1 MEANNLENMKFE
13 IKDKLTC
20 IICGA
25 KVKDPMMCLK
35 CKNFGCSPCIKKW
48 FEAGNKVCPSCKSE
62 SNITL
67 MITVPF
73 VNYLSDYY
81 VKNIDNQEKIPNN
94 INYNYNNNDY
104 NIINDD
110 NDRLSKTQIINNK
123 FQTDENE
130 VKKKEWNEM
139 KLKGEK
145 CERHQDEIVEYYC
158 LNCNSKYCSKCLMIN
173 NEESK
178 IHYGHKII
186 SIEQKNKFKIEEIK
200 NEINNL
206 SSVTNEIKV
215 YKKNVEL
222 ENKFIEKKEEF
233 IYKVINDFRTLISGK
248 YERKKAALEEKNKL
262 IKNQIDNINNVKN
275 TYIDAID
282 NFIEREDIN
291 GFKEYYN
298 KLKKFKDINRY
309 KHKSTFNIYLKPRL
323 KFYETDFIQMD
334 INEYNETIGEI
345 YFNIEEFNNQLLLK
359 FSGEAINEVL
369 INLLIHLENPGEKK
383 QEYYGCL
390 LIKNKD
396 NIISLS
402 LDEKMVHNETLILGK
417 TIIKSCLSSL
427 IDQHNKCHAKV
438 ILGFISF

>member
-1 MEANNLENMKFE
+1 MESNNLENMKVG

-20 IICGA
+20 FICGA

-35 CKNFGCSPCIKKW
+35 CKNLGCSQCIKKW
-48 FEAGNKVCPSCKSE
+48 FESGNNTCPSCKSE
-62 SNITL
+62 TNINS
-67 MITVPF
+67 MIALPF
-73 VNYLSDYY
+73 VNYLSDYF
-81 VKNIDNQEKIPNN
+81 VKNIENEEKIQNN
-94 INYNYNNNDY
+94 INYNNNAYN

-110 NDRLSKTQIINNK
+110 NNYLSKTQIMNNK
-123 FQTDENE
+123 FQIDEDE
-130 VKKKEWNEM
+130 VRKKEWNEI
-139 KLKGEK
+139 KIKGEK
-145 CERHQDEIVEYYC
+145 CERHPDEIVEYYC

-178 IHYGHKII
+178 IHYKHKII

-215 YKKNVEL
+215 YKNNVEL
-222 ENKFIEKKEEF
+222 ENKLIGIKEEF
-233 IYKVINDFRTLISGK
+233 IYKVIIDFKNLISGK
-248 YERKKAALEEKNKL
+248 YERKKAALDEKNRL
-262 IKNQIDNINNVKN
+262 IKNQIDNISNVKN
-275 TYIDAID
+275 TYIEAIN

-309 KHKSTFNIYLKPRL
+309 KHKSTFNIYLKPSL

-345 YFNIEEFNNQLLLK
+345 YFNVEEFNNQLLLK
-359 FSGEAINEVL
+359 LSGEAINEVL
-369 INLLIHLENPGEKK
+369 INLLIHLENPGEKR

-396 NIISLS
+396 NIFSIS

-417 TIIKSCLSSL
+417 TIIKSCLNSL
-427 IDQHNKCHAKV
+427 VDQHNKCHAKV
-438 ILGFISF
+438 ILGYISF